1 MEVEGEKSEQFAVK
15 SQVRQK
21 VRNRIAA
28 NMERSFLPRS
38 APALPR
44 DEAVGVD
51 AGQAEHEDGGE
62 DEDDVKAR
70 QADQQAVY

>member
-1 MEVEGEKSEQFAVK
+1 MQSKVK
-15 SQVRQK
+15 SGKKYETELRLTWSAV
-21 VRNRIAA
+21 
-28 NMERSFLPRS
+28 SSPRS

-62 DEDDVKAR
+62 DEDDVEAR